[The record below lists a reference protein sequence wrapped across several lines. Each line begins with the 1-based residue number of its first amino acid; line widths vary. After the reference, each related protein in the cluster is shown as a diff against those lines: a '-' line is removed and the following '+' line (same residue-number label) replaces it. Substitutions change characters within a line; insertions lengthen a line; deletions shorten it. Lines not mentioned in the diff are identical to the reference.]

1 MNNDSRVVNSI
12 KNTTNGIISQVISV
26 LANFIVRTI
35 FLMYLNE
42 SYLGING
49 VFTNI
54 LTMLSLAEL
63 GFGATIIYSMYKPIA
78 ENDKEKLKAL
88 MLLYKKDVYKR
99 QVLYWVKKKKERG
112 VLYDPSECTGLY
124 PAPHL

>member
-63 GFGATIIYSMYKPIA
+63 GFGATIIYSM
-78 ENDKEKLKAL
+78 
-88 MLLYKKDVYKR
+88 
-99 QVLYWVKKKKERG
+99 
-112 VLYDPSECTGLY
+112 
-124 PAPHL
+124 